1 MKLLSGKLEVVL
13 VALSL
18 LILIGC
24 ANTFSDLVRS
34 KEEGKGKSRV
44 YKVNVDQ
51 AWEIA
56 KKVFQWEGIDDIREN
71 RSEGY
76 MVVKSGATWFYK
88 VNLMGVWIEPIDK
101 VQSKVT
107 VIARSKT
114 SVDTFLG
121 LSETDFHEMFA
132 LFAQG
137 PEIR

>member
-1 MKLLSGKLEVVL
+1 MKSLSGKLGVVL
-13 VALSL
+13 IALSF
-18 LILIGC
+18 LILTGC
-24 ANTFSDLVRS
+24 ANTLSELVKS
-34 KEEGKGKSRV
+34 KEEGKGTSRV
-44 YKVNVDQ
+44 YKVNVDR

-56 KKVFQWEGIDDIREN
+56 KTVLKWEGMDDISEN

-76 MVVKSGATWFYK
+76 MVIKSGETLFYK

-107 VIARSKT
+107 VVTKSKT

-121 LSETDFHEMFA
+121 LSETGFHEHFA

-137 PEIR
+137 AEIK

>member
-51 AWEIA
+51 AWGIA

-76 MVVKSGATWFYK
+76 MVVESGATWFYK

>member
-1 MKLLSGKLEVVL
+1 MKSLLGKLGVVL
-13 VALSL
+13 VALSF
-18 LILIGC
+18 LILTGC

-34 KEEGKGKSRV
+34 KGEGKGTSRV
-44 YKVNVDQ
+44 YNVNVDR

-56 KKVFQWEGIDDIREN
+56 RRIFKWEGIDDIREN

-76 MVVKSGATWFYK
+76 MVIKSGETWFYK
-88 VNLMGVWIEPIDK
+88 VNVMGVWIEPIDK

-107 VIARSKT
+107 VIAKSET
-114 SVDTFLG
+114 SVDTILG

-137 PEIR
+137 PEIK

>member
-1 MKLLSGKLEVVL
+1 VKSLSGKLGVVL
-13 VALSL
+13 IALSF
-18 LILIGC
+18 LILTGC

-34 KEEGKGKSRV
+34 KEEGKGTSRV
-44 YKVNVDQ
+44 YKVSVDQ

-56 KKVFQWEGIDDIREN
+56 KKVLKWEGIDDIREN

-76 MVVKSGATWFYK
+76 MVIESGETLFYK

-107 VIARSKT
+107 VITRSKT

-121 LSETDFHEMFA
+121 LSETGFHENFA

-137 PEIR
+137 AEIK